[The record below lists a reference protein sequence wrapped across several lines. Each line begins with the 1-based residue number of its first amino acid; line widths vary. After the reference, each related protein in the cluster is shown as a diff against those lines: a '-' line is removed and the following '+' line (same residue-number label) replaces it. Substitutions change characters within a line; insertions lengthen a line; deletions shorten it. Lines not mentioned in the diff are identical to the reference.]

1 MWAGCSSPSNSVSVA
16 VSVGIDAGPVRRFR
30 RRQPGSPHRHRSA
43 RHPGQ
48 DHPPSDRLLI
58 QIHERVM
65 VAVAVHVCPAAFVP
79 FDATLRFNRT
89 ALTVL
94 PELTVAVPMSM
105 PHSAQ
110 AKFPSA
116 VPNVAANVHTF
127 DGIVTVHVWNHRFA
141 EPAAAAKS
149 VLPMASAVTPLPVPT
164 RAVVDAIRLPVPALI
179 RVAIRPN
186 PAVVSRLPSVTRT
199 SYGSRPSSAKSSS
212 DGW

>member
-30 RRQPGSPHRHRSA
+30 RRQPSSPHRHRSA

-94 PELTVAVPMSM
+94 PELTVAVPISI

-110 AKFPSA
+110 EKLPSA

-127 DGIVTVHVWNHRFA
+127 DGMVTVHVWNHRFA
-141 EPAAAAKS
+141 ETAAAARS
-149 VLPMASAVTPLPVPT
+149 VLPIASAVLLLPAPT
-164 RAVVDAIRLPVPALI
+164 RAVFEAISLPEPAVTK
-179 RVAIRPN
+179 VAIRPR
-186 PAVVSRLPSVTRT
+186 PAVVRRLPSVTRT
-199 SYGSRPSSAKSSS
+199 SYGWS
-212 DGW
+212 